1 MYKILKQ
8 CEMPKWLKILI
19 NVTLT
24 ITCVYWIGLLV
35 YKFLEVVR
43 IFLHTMTEK
52 KIWWIALGIMVSCV
66 VVTLLILEFKTDL
79 NPISAMWG
87 RICEIFGS

>member
-43 IFLHTMTEK
+43 KFLHTMTEK

-87 RICEIFGS
+87 KICGIFGN